1 MSQTP
6 TPNSSS
12 RNSRAGDRSSAR
24 SRSRPR
30 MCGSNF
36 LYRIEELSPPLL
48 SEKPVE
54 NWGLRP
60 RIFAGLAARRR
71 GESRKN
77 GLVTTALLL
86 PKLSQITRSLAF
98 LLDILDMTT
107 STQHRSFLFFL
118 PLAQQVAL
126 LKDDW
131 LEAV

>member
-1 MSQTP
+1 
-6 TPNSSS
+6 
-12 RNSRAGDRSSAR
+12 
-24 SRSRPR
+24 

-118 PLAQQVAL
+118 PLAQRVAL
-126 LKDDW
+126 L
-131 LEAV
+131 